1 MNWISWT
8 AVISTRENN
17 ISDSDFTCLS
27 GLNVLPFPTD
37 NTWHH
42 LQAEE
47 STTLFDL
54 IIEP

>member
-1 MNWISWT
+1 MDWISGT
-8 AVISTRENN
+8 AIISTQENN

-27 GLNVLPFPTD
+27 GLNVLPCHND
-37 NTWHH
+37 NTWYH

-47 STTLFDL
+47 SVTLFGL